1 MCITLHALSGR
12 FSLKLFSNSFHSN
25 ENNLIYFRT
34 QLGNKG
40 KQKSLVVES
49 CSCVPKSRGD
59 WGSIMLNFW
68 RLTTVILDY
77 LQYRCPLPYLTSIF
91 CVTLKV
97 YLTHHC
103 IWQVRL
109 NLIVSCVAH
118 SISNQDSLLSK
129 L

>member
-1 MCITLHALSGR
+1 MCITVHVLSGR
-12 FSLKLFSNSFHSN
+12 FSLRLFSNLFHSN
-25 ENNLIYFRT
+25 ENNLIYFHK

-40 KQKSLVVES
+40 KQKSLVVCP
-49 CSCVPKSRGD
+49 CSCVHKSRGD
-59 WGSIMLNFW
+59 WGSFILNFW

-77 LQYRCPLPYLTSIF
+77 VQYRCPLPYLTSIF

-103 IWQVRL
+103 IQQVRCH
-109 NLIVSCVAH
+109 LIVSCIAH